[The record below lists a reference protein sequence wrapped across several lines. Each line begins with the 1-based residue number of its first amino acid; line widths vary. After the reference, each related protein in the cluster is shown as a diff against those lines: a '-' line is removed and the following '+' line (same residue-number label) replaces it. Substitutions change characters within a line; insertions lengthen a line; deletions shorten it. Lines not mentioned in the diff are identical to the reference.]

1 LCANDPYF
9 LHGVWTITK
18 KQWFSLRK
26 LPCDWDVFRQ
36 LPHARRCW
44 SYRLTR
50 WWTRKEYLEKGG
62 KAQGVAHPSPPPP
75 KKKIIITHIF
85 PADLYACNWI
95 FRIINICHVFCTR
108 QSFLKQQQQKKTKI
122 VFSFRSAAAA
132 AAAKFLNCHC
142 DICVKQL
149 GRYKNAM
156 KVLQST
162 FYSN

>member
-1 LCANDPYF
+1 MCFAHDNR
-9 LHGVWTITK
+9 
-18 KQWFSLRK
+18 FSSNNNK
-26 LPCDWDVFRQ
+26 
-36 LPHARRCW
+36 
-44 SYRLTR
+44 
-50 WWTRKEYLEKGG
+50 
-62 KAQGVAHPSPPPP
+62 
-75 KKKIIITHIF
+75 
-85 PADLYACNWI
+85 
-95 FRIINICHVFCTR
+95 
-108 QSFLKQQQQKKTKI
+108 KKTKI